1 MVGTKRTDADIT
13 PTNRSSSADYK
24 QVFGENRRCLPT
36 GYHRQFNGYADRV
49 GRGGRGHCYH
59 PLVGVPVCRNRKVVM
74 SRLINP
80 IVDLEFSQIITRA
93 RKLPPGAEE
102 LSAFLKTYVARWAGR
117 AGVLY

>member
-1 MVGTKRTDADIT
+1 MDTQIALVEADEGIAII
-13 PTNRSSSADYK
+13 PSY
-24 QVFGENRRCLPT
+24 
-36 GYHRQFNGYADRV
+36 
-49 GRGGRGHCYH
+49 
-59 PLVGVPVCRNRKVVM
+59 GVPVCRNRKVVM